1 MAAIG
6 YGDIPPKT
14 LANAINYTDEQGWV
28 ALCVK
33 EDFLKEDDSYGVC
46 ELYEELIQQDVMDIK
61 KKKNYMHRKSI
72 SGERLMYDA
81 IITKKNTDIPQ

>member
-61 KKKNYMHRKSI
+61 KKK
-72 SGERLMYDA
+72 
-81 IITKKNTDIPQ
+81 IICTENRYLEKG